1 MPATEKKL
9 KAIKDKQTQTQ
20 IIASI
25 STDTGLSNKDVKAVL
40 MQLGEIS
47 HRHIMKRGS
56 GEFKVPFMGIK
67 INRKVKPATKKRM
80 GRNPATGEE
89 MVIAAKPKREVV
101 KAMPLKAIKT
111 LLEKDKK

>member
-1 MPATEKKL
+1 MTVKKL
-9 KAIKDKQTQTQ
+9 KAIKDKQTQSQ
-20 IIASI
+20 IITSI
-25 STDTGLSNKDVKAVL
+25 ADETGLSKKDVKTVL
-40 MQLGEIS
+40 ESLGELS

-56 GEFKVPFMGIK
+56 GEFKVPYMGVK

-101 KAMPLKAIKT
+101 KTTPLKALKELI
-111 LLEKDKK
+111 EKK

>member
-1 MPATEKKL
+1 MAAAEKKL

-25 STDTGLSNKDVKAVL
+25 SSETGLANKEVKAVL
-40 MQLGEIS
+40 EQLGELS

-56 GEFKVPFMGIK
+56 GEFKIPYMGIK

-89 MVIAAKPKREVV
+89 MVISAKPKREVV
-101 KAMPLKAIKT
+101 KAMPLKAIKE
-111 LLEKDKK
+111 LLEKK